1 MTMNGVRDPQA
12 CRPDGPTWFTA
23 LRCSFLPSVVL
34 LKKTATGAFG
44 GQRSFEESSIPAH
57 FPESNRLWDH
67 RKTWAVP

>member
-1 MTMNGVRDPQA
+1 MQTG
-12 CRPDGPTWFTA
+12 RPDMVHGPSLLFPA
-23 LRCSFLPSVVL
+23 FRCFAE
-34 LKKTATGAFG
+34 KTATGAFG